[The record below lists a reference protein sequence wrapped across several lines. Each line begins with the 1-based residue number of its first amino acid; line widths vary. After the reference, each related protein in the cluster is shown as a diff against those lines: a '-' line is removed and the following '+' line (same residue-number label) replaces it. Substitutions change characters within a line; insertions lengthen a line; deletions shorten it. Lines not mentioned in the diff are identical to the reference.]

1 MSLEYLDWSILGPA
15 LLAGLLVIATHVPL
29 GKEVLRRGIV
39 FLDLAVAQLAGLAVI
54 LVHVVW
60 HDPGNWMV
68 QGVAFVVAC
77 AGAMLLRL
85 TEHLEINLQEALIGV
100 VFVTASS
107 LGILLLANDPHGG
120 EQLRDLLVGQI
131 LWVEF
136 GDLALVAL
144 AYLIVLLVWFLPGR
158 PASGVLFYLLFG
170 FTITV
175 SVQLV
180 GVYLVFASLIIP
192 ALATVS
198 LKGTAGLLAAYVMAL
213 FAYLAGLIASAMLD
227 LPSGAVIVIS
237 LAVFGLAT
245 GIMLDRRNRAG

>member
-1 MSLEYLDWSILGPA
+1 MMMEALDLSILGPA
-15 LLAGLLVIATHVPL
+15 FLAGLLVIATHVPL
-29 GKEVLRRGIV
+29 GKEVLSRGIV
-39 FLDLAVAQLAGLAVI
+39 FLDLAVAQLAGLGVI

-60 HDPGNWMV
+60 HDPGNWVV
-68 QGVAFVVAC
+68 QATAFVVAC

-85 TEHLEINLQEALIGV
+85 TEHLETNIQEALIGV

-107 LGILLLANDPHGG
+107 LGILLLANDPHAG

-131 LWVEF
+131 LWVEVS
-136 GDLALVAL
+136 DLALVAL
-144 AYLIVLLVWFLPGR
+144 AYLVVLLIWFLPGR

-198 LKGTAGLLAAYVMAL
+198 LKGQSGLFVAYGLAVL
-213 FAYLAGLIASAMLD
+213 AYLAGLVVSAMLD
-227 LPSGAVIVIS
+227 LPSGAVIVMM
-237 LAVFGLAT
+237 LAGFGLVA
-245 GIMLDRRNRAG
+245 GIMVSRSTRTG

>member
-1 MSLEYLDWSILGPA
+1 MITEALDLSILGPA
-15 LLAGLLVIATHVPL
+15 FLAGLLVIATHVPL

-39 FLDLAVAQLAGLAVI
+39 FLDLAVAQLAGLGVI

-60 HDPGNWMV
+60 HDPGNWAV

-77 AGAMLLRL
+77 TGAMLLRL
-85 TEHLEINLQEALIGV
+85 TEHLETSIQEALIGV

-144 AYLIVLLVWFLPGR
+144 AYLVVLLVWFVPGK
-158 PASGVLFYLLFG
+158 PVSGVLFYLLFG

-198 LKGTAGLLAAYVMAL
+198 LKGKTGLIMAYAIAL
-213 FAYLAGLIASAMLD
+213 IAYLAGLIASAMLD

-237 LAVFGLAT
+237 LSVFGLVT
-245 GIMLDRRNRAG
+245 GIMLARGNRAG

>member
-1 MSLEYLDWSILGPA
+1 MMMEALDLSILGPA
-15 LLAGLLVIATHVPL
+15 FLAGLLVIATHVPL

-39 FLDLAVAQLAGLAVI
+39 FLDLAVAQLAGLGVI

-60 HDPGNWMV
+60 HDPGNWVV
-68 QGVAFVVAC
+68 QITAFVVAC
-77 AGAMLLRL
+77 IGAMLLRL
-85 TEHLEINLQEALIGV
+85 TEHLETNLQEALIGV

-131 LWVEF
+131 LWVGY

-144 AYLIVLLVWFLPGR
+144 AYLFVLLVWFVPGR
-158 PASGVLFYLLFG
+158 PVSGVLFYLLFG

-192 ALATVS
+192 ALATVL
-198 LKGTAGLLAAYVMAL
+198 LKGRSGLLVAYAMAVL
-213 FAYLAGLIASAMLD
+213 AYLLGLIASAMLD

-237 LAVFGLAT
+237 LAVIGFAT
-245 GIMLDRRNRAG
+245 GYMIARGTRRI

>member
-15 LLAGLLVIATHVPL
+15 LVAGLLVIATHVPL

-39 FLDLAVAQLAGLAVI
+39 FLDLAVAQLAGLGVI

-60 HDPGNWMV
+60 HDPDNWAV

-77 AGAMLLRL
+77 TGAMLLRL
-85 TEHLEINLQEALIGV
+85 TEHLETSLQEALIGV

-136 GDLALVAL
+136 SDLVLVAL
-144 AYLIVLLVWFLPGR
+144 AYLVVLLVWFLPGR
-158 PASGVLFYLLFG
+158 PASGLLFYLLFG

-198 LKGTAGLLAAYVMAL
+198 MKGTAGMLTAYGMAL
-213 FAYLAGLIASAMLD
+213 LAYLAGLIVSAMLD

-237 LAVFGLAT
+237 LSVFGLAT
-245 GIMLDRRNRAG
+245 GIILARGNRAG

>member
-1 MSLEYLDWSILGPA
+1 M
-15 LLAGLLVIATHVPL
+15 
-29 GKEVLRRGIV
+29 
-39 FLDLAVAQLAGLAVI
+39 
-54 LVHVVW
+54 
-60 HDPGNWMV
+60 
-68 QGVAFVVAC
+68 
-77 AGAMLLRL
+77 
-85 TEHLEINLQEALIGV
+85 IGV

-144 AYLIVLLVWFLPGR
+144 AYLVVLLVWYLPGR
-158 PASGVLFYLLFG
+158 AASGVLFYLLFG

-198 LKGTAGLLAAYVMAL
+198 LKGKAGMLVAYVMAL
-213 FAYLAGLIASAMLD
+213 FAYLAGLIVSAMLD

-237 LAVFGLAT
+237 LSVFGLAT
-245 GIMLDRRNRAG
+245 GIILAGSNRAG